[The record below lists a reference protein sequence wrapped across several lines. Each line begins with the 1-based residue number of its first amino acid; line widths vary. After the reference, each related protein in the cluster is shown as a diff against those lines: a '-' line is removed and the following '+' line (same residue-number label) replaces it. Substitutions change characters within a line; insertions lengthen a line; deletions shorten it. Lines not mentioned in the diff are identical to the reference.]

1 MMVFHFNLES
11 LLDHRRFIEESKQRN
26 LASIQHEFN
35 QAEKRLIELK
45 QNQTQLMQ
53 DFKHRLNSSMQS
65 YEFMMLR
72 TYVSR
77 LTNEIESQQEIIRQI
92 TTQLNTARIELLS
105 ARKDRKS
112 LEKYKEKKKQ
122 DFIRKM
128 AKKEQKLLNEAALL
142 RFERGRQR

>member
-142 RFERGRQR
+142 RVERGRQR